1 MSRTL
6 IAASVVLALCS
17 VLASVR
23 ADDLPIVRGLE
34 AQPLAA
40 QAKRIAQALEILGEP
55 LSKAEQAALEK
66 AAALTGD
73 DALEGIQKVLDDRCL
88 AGVNINPES
97 RVKVA
102 RGPAKAELVEQGWRV
117 FLVKVHNEAGV
128 TAALRA
134 VSPNAEPLHKR
145 STSSPAP
152 APSVKLSDVPIRWM
166 DLQTYD
172 AQPLAG
178 KLSGLELEYRIL
190 QVYSRDK
197 GKREATIGFDV
208 GQGTQDLGF
217 RNELAILFECEP
229 AVRVKL
235 SVLDDDGQPTTGQFT
250 FRDKLNR
257 VYPARSRRL
266 APDFFFHDQIY
277 RHDGEDV
284 LLPPGEYQVTYNRGP
299 EYLVLTKSI
308 TVPAAEDHSESFRL
322 KRWITLTDL
331 NWYSGDHHVHAAGC
345 SHYEAPTEGVTPE
358 DMMRHILGEDLNIGC
373 VLSWGPCWYHQKQF
387 FEGTVH
393 KLSRK
398 DYVMRYDVEVSGF
411 PSQHAG
417 HLCLLRLKEDDYTYP
432 EETEFDWAFSGQ
444 SGHFK
449 GTKTELIGEWPTWD
463 LPILKWGKEQGG
475 VVGFSHSGWGLALP
489 DYGPNGERIPL
500 VNRQPPA
507 GAMGRAAD
515 KLPDYAMPPFDGI
528 GANEYI
534 VDTVHGVCDFIS
546 SVDTPSV
553 WELNIWYHT
562 LNCGMTTRI
571 SGETDFPCIYGD
583 KVGLGRIYV
592 KLDGKGTGQGTGD
605 GGQGTG
611 AKASNGRKPS
621 AETANDDQ
629 LNFDAWCEGIRD
641 GRSYCGDGL
650 SHLVDFSVNGLGV
663 GDKGDKGRASFI
675 AAKQGQKLTVKVDA
689 AALLNEEPDTW
700 YGTPIK
706 SIRLDQKPY
715 WHVERARID
724 GTRKVPVELVV
735 NGHAVETK
743 EIVADG
749 KMNELVFDYTPTQSS
764 WVAIRIFPSC
774 HTNPVFVEVD
784 GKPIRASKKS
794 AQWCLDAVDVC
805 WNQKV
810 KQTRESEKAAAKAA
824 YDVARQ
830 AYARVLKEA
839 HDDR

>member
-1 MSRTL
+1 MSPRHYFIAFVL
-6 IAASVVLALCS
+6 VLSVSSRAAS
-17 VLASVR
+17 
-23 ADDLPIVRGLE
+23 ADDLPLVRGVE
-34 AQPLAA
+34 VQPLAA
-40 QAKRIAQALEILGEP
+40 QAKRIAQALAILGEP
-55 LSKAEQAALEK
+55 LSAEQQAALDK
-66 AAALTGD
+66 AVATMKAE
-73 DALEGIQKVLDDRCL
+73 DAVAGIQRVLDERCL

-102 RGPAKAELVEQGWRV
+102 RGAAKADLVEQGWRV

-152 APSVKLSDVPIRWM
+152 APSVKLDDVPIRWM

-172 AQPLAG
+172 AQPLVP
-178 KLSGLELEYRIL
+178 KLGGLELEYRII
-190 QVYSRDK
+190 QIYSRDK

-217 RNELAILFECEP
+217 RNEVAILFECEP

-277 RHDGEDV
+277 RHDGEEV

-299 EYLVLTKSI
+299 EYFVLRKSI
-308 TVPAAEDHSESFRL
+308 TVPADEEHSESFRL
-322 KRWITLTDL
+322 KRWIKLADL
-331 NWYSGDHHVHAAGC
+331 GWYSGDHHVHAAGC
-345 SHYEAPTEGVTPE
+345 AHYEAPTEGVTPE

-373 VLSWGPCWYHQKQF
+373 VLSWGPCWYHQKHF

-393 KLSRK
+393 KLSTK
-398 DYVMRYDVEVSGF
+398 NYVMRYDVEVSGF

-432 EETEFDWAFSGQ
+432 EEAEFDWAFSGQ
-444 SGHFK
+444 NGHFK

-507 GAMGRAAD
+507 GTMGRAAD

-592 KLDGKGTGQGTGD
+592 KLDQ
-605 GGQGTG
+605 
-611 AKASNGRKPS
+611 AKQKQ
-621 AETANDDQ
+621 Q
-629 LNFDAWCEGIRD
+629 LDFDAWCDGLRD

-663 GDKGDKGRASFI
+663 GEAGDKGRPSFL
-675 AAKQGQKLTVKVDA
+675 AAKSNDKLSIKVNA
-689 AALLNEEPDTW
+689 AAHLNEEPDTW

-715 WHVERARID
+715 WHVERARIE
-724 GTRKVPVELVV
+724 GTRKVPVELIV
-735 NGHAVETK
+735 NGHAVETQ

-749 KMNELVFDYTPTQSS
+749 KLNELTFDYQPTQSS
-764 WVAIRIFPSC
+764 WIAVRIFPSC
-774 HTNPVFVEVD
+774 HTNPVFVELD
-784 GKPIRASKKS
+784 DKPIRASKKS

-810 KQTRESEKAAAKAA
+810 KLTRESEKAEAAAA
-824 YDVARQ
+824 YDVARK
-830 AYARVLKEA
+830 AYAQVLKEA